1 MFSTLNNETIK
12 LLFHSIGLAQK
23 CHVCCGVLVLF
34 SPFFIFIIRQQGQA
48 EWHKPLIPAQEAGG
62 SQSLQ
67 PDQPSYRVR
76 SCLRQRRGGEGGR
89 GDRKWKKKQKP
100 GKFLM
105 AKVQKSIL
113 VKSQIITFEKKTGET
128 GLENKLIRRQPESNS
143 PSKGCLPRV
152 LL

>member
-1 MFSTLNNETIK
+1 M
-12 LLFHSIGLAQK
+12 
-23 CHVCCGVLVLF
+23 
-34 SPFFIFIIRQQGQA
+34 
-48 EWHKPLIPAQEAGG
+48 
-62 SQSLQ
+62 Q

-76 SCLRQRRGGEGGR
+76 SCLRQRRGGGGT
-89 GDRKWKKKQKP
+89 GNEKKKQKQKP

-143 PSKGCLPRV
+143 PSKGCPPRV